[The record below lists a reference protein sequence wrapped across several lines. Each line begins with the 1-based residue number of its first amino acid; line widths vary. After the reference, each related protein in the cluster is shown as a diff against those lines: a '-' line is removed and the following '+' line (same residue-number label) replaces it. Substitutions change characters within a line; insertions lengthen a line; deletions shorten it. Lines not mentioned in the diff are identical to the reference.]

1 MQSREEESAGGNRE
15 NRLWWRAGC
24 MGGLRGCCR
33 KERMPWQVH
42 CLAPSKDYDKCWLLL
57 CSGATICAQQTRG
70 KKKGRGCLKTSEST
84 CAATMCWQK
93 QLRQFRERPAGNTAF
108 LLLALKLEIT
118 VDAPQF
124 IVKHVVVVV
133 GFQDLHSMN
142 F

>member
-1 MQSREEESAGGNRE
+1 MCTTN
-15 NRLWWRAGC
+15 
-24 MGGLRGCCR
+24 
-33 KERMPWQVH
+33 
-42 CLAPSKDYDKCWLLL
+42 
-57 CSGATICAQQTRG
+57 SGG
-70 KKKGRGCLKTSEST
+70 KKGGGCLKTSEIT
-84 CAATMCWQK
+84 CAVIMCWQK
-93 QLRQFRERPAGNTAF
+93 ELKQIHERPTGNTAS